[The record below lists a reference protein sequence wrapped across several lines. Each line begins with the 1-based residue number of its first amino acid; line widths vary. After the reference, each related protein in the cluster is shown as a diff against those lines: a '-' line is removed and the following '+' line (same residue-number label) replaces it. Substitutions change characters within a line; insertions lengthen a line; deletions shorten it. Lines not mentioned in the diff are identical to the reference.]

1 VNHEEIP
8 LPLGSGHSEASAAH
22 FVADGNVDVGVG
34 VVDDTSADV
43 GVAKVGV
50 VAGVGAV
57 VGGGV
62 AGAEHRA

>member
-22 FVADGNVDVGVG
+22 FIADGTVDVGV
-34 VVDDTSADV
+34 VVGTGADV
-43 GVAKVGV
+43 GGAKVDV

-57 VGGGV
+57 VGGDV
-62 AGAEHRA
+62 AAIGAEHRA